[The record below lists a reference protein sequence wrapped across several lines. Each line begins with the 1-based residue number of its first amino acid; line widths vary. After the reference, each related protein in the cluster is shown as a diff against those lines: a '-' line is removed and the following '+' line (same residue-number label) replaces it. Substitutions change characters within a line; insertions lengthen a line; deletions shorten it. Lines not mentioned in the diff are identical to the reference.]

1 MHRKGYYHYR
11 RSKLFLGAHFAYL
24 ILYILILS
32 ILLTFC
38 TSETPKS
45 KVSKNSIAPLEKRF
59 DKNKEV
65 YAFVI
70 PNLKKVKGIP
80 NNKAETCKKC
90 HTEIYKEWS
99 RSTHALALRDIQ
111 FQAELTKK
119 DSPKWICLNCHTPV
133 QNQKEH
139 IVTGLREGDVL
150 KPVTKPNLLF
160 DKEMQQEAI
169 TCAACH
175 IRPDANGESV
185 IYGAFPID
193 KANPPPHPVKI
204 KKDFLQNICMRCHNP
219 AGKGLTRNLIC
230 WFQTNKE
237 LTASQD
243 EVEKTFGTRKSC
255 VDCHMPEVNRRS
267 VPSMKGLPIRK
278 GHKHHW
284 TGGGIPKW
292 YDGYDQLMDRGY
304 VRGLKVEVH
313 EITRPKFGSKATVKV
328 TLTNARAGHWLPTA
342 DPERFILM
350 IAKIKDPSGQVIHK
364 EKLRIGQKWK
374 WSPAR
379 KIADNRIP
387 QGKSIEWVFGIPLKS
402 LTDGRLIITGYH
414 VRVTSKNAEHHM
426 NTKGIDESLFKGG
439 QNFVRNLIDHYP
451 LASYIYKAD
460 IDLKSQKTK
469 VYSMNELI
477 ELSKK
482 EKGKS
487 LSEREY

>member
-1 MHRKGYYHYR
+1 MLRPEFHYFR
-11 RSKLFLGAHFAYL
+11 YSKYVLREHLLYVILF
-24 ILYILILS
+24 ILVLS

-38 TSETPKS
+38 TSEAPKS
-45 KVSKNSIAPLEKRF
+45 KVSKSSIVPLEKRF
-59 DKNKEV
+59 DKNKEI

-80 NNKAETCKKC
+80 GNKAKDCKAC
-90 HTEIYKEWS
+90 HAEIYREWS
-99 RSTHALALRDIQ
+99 QSTHSMALRDIQ
-111 FQAELTKK
+111 FQAELSKK
-119 DSPKWICLNCHTPV
+119 DSPKWICLNCHIPV
-133 QNQKEH
+133 QNQRKQ
-139 IVTGLREGDVL
+139 IVTGLYGGDVL
-150 KPVTKPNLLF
+150 KPATKPNPLF

-175 IRPDANGESV
+175 IRPDENGESV
-185 IYGAFPID
+185 IYGAFSID

-219 AGKGLTRNLIC
+219 VGKGLTRNLIC

-237 LTASQD
+237 LTASQG

-304 VRGLKVEVH
+304 IRGLKVRLH
-313 EITRPKFGSKATVKV
+313 KIIKSQSGSKATVKV

-350 IAKIKDPSGQVIHK
+350 IAKVKDPSGRLIHK

-387 QGKSIEWVFGIPLKS
+387 QGKSIEWVFSIPLKYF
-402 LTDGRLIITGYH
+402 TDAKLIITGYH
-414 VRVTSKNAEHHM
+414 VRVTSKNAGYHM
-426 NTKGIDESLFKGG
+426 KAKGIDESLLKGG
-439 QNFVRNLIDHYP
+439 QNFVKNLIDHYP
-451 LASYIYKAD
+451 LVNYIYKAD

-477 ELSKK
+477 ELSRK

>member
-1 MHRKGYYHYR
+1 MF
-11 RSKLFLGAHFAYL
+11 RSGSDHSRYSRYALRVNPVYV
-24 ILYILILS
+24 ILCILSLS
-32 ILLTFC
+32 ILLSLC
-38 TSETPKS
+38 KSETPKS
-45 KVSKNSIAPLEKRF
+45 KVLKSSIVPLEKRF
-59 DKNKEV
+59 DKSKEI

-80 NNKAETCKKC
+80 GNKAKDCQKC
-90 HTEIYKEWS
+90 HTDIYREWS
-99 RSTHALALRDIQ
+99 QSTHSMALRDIQ
-111 FQAELTKK
+111 FQAELSKK
-119 DSPKWICLNCHTPV
+119 DSPKWICLNCHIPV
-133 QNQKEH
+133 QNQRKT
-139 IVTGLREGDVL
+139 IVTGLYDGDIL
-150 KPVTKPNLLF
+150 RPVTKANPLF
-160 DKEMQQEAI
+160 DKSMQMEAI

-175 IRPDANGESV
+175 IRPDENGDSV

-230 WFQTNKE
+230 WFQTNNE
-237 LTASQD
+237 LMASQD
-243 EVEKTFGTRKSC
+243 EVEKTFGTKKSC

-267 VPSMKGLPIRK
+267 VPSIKDLPIRK

-304 VRGLKVEVH
+304 VIGLKVRIH
-313 EITRPKFGSKATVKV
+313 KIIKPQSGSKATIKV
-328 TLTNARAGHWLPTA
+328 TLTNAMAGHWLPTA

-350 IAKIKDPSGQVIHK
+350 IATVKNSSGRISHK
-364 EKLRIGQKWK
+364 EKLRIGQTWK

-379 KIADNRIP
+379 KIGDNRIP

-402 LTDGRLIITGYH
+402 LTDSKLIIRGYH
-414 VRVTSKNAEHHM
+414 VRVTSKNAGYHM
-426 NTKGIDESLFKGG
+426 KAKGIDESLLKGG
-439 QNFVRNLIDHYP
+439 QNFVKNLIDHYP
-451 LASYIYKAD
+451 LANYIYKAD

-469 VYSMNELI
+469 VYSMEELI

-482 EKGKS
+482 EKGKP
-487 LSEREY
+487 LSERDY